1 MGCDPS
7 QPFAPKTP
15 QILGCRQSTRRAG
28 PINRTVGTMFVPGT
42 SPRAVAERVARRATS
57 LTLATAPTLAW
68 LRMPWMPPLGLARSG
83 SLYNVDGSPDSR
95 VYIQM
100 RGIEQVRIRG
110 ALQR

>member
-1 MGCDPS
+1 
-7 QPFAPKTP
+7 
-15 QILGCRQSTRRAG
+15 
-28 PINRTVGTMFVPGT
+28 MFVPGT

-57 LTLATAPTLAW
+57 LTPATAPTFAW
-68 LRMPWMPPLGLARSG
+68 LRMPWMPPLGLPRSG
-83 SLYNVDGSPDSR
+83 NLYNVDGSPDSR